1 MKLKYKE
8 KLLQL
13 VPEKLQQK
21 TTIIIDGLNTLH
33 SKYSK
38 NSMIPKINI
47 NLIRNKF
54 ETIVSL
60 VTSDLDIEIL
70 FKKLKF

>member
-1 MKLKYKE
+1 
-8 KLLQL
+8 
-13 VPEKLQQK
+13 
-21 TTIIIDGLNTLH
+21 
-33 SKYSK
+33 
-38 NSMIPKINI
+38 MIPKINI

-60 VTSDLDIEIL
+60 VTSDLDIKIL